1 MRRDELKTT
10 RFSCLGKMKNL
21 DMFREPV
28 RLNYDGGSISYKS
41 LLGSLF
47 SIALFVAL
55 FAYGMSRFLV
65 MLSLKQATT
74 FSHYNYVATD
84 EDSQLFG
91 KQIDLRFA
99 IGISQWDGTT
109 MSEEE
114 LADYGKINAYYERWN
129 ATSDV
134 LTKI

>member
-1 MRRDELKTT
+1 M
-10 RFSCLGKMKNL
+10 
-21 DMFREPV
+21 
-28 RLNYDGGSISYKS
+28 I
-41 LLGSLF
+41 
-47 SIALFVAL
+47 
-55 FAYGMSRFLV
+55 
-65 MLSLKQATT
+65 SLKQATT